1 MPILKSWEETCA
13 KIAEIS
19 EYNPAI
25 SVISEADRVSAHTVR
40 ERSNA
45 APKNDKP
52 HPNDDQKISDQLV
65 FSVAT
70 ELSSPS
76 VAENPVSIEQKA
88 RSNDPA
94 PPSNVNAQE
103 ITKNQQNKIKPR
115 VVNVAEVFNFAGKN
129 DENAG
134 LVESAGKVVA
144 DGVGQRS
151 SKTRKISP
159 VYAESTSSSEETDSK
174 SFSGIEILSLKNDE
188 KTKQADRPEEMKSTK
203 PDKYLVE
210 LEIANGFGVKGAAGR
225 IRDLLKENGFKI
237 VKITNAN
244 FNDHINTK
252 IFYYNGHRRTVDR
265 IMQKL
270 SCCADERNI
279 IELENLGNRI
289 KIIIGKDLSPPVWK
303 KAERSASGDQS

>member
-1 MPILKSWEETCA
+1 
-13 KIAEIS
+13 
-19 EYNPAI
+19 
-25 SVISEADRVSAHTVR
+25 
-40 ERSNA
+40 
-45 APKNDKP
+45 
-52 HPNDDQKISDQLV
+52 
-65 FSVAT
+65 
-70 ELSSPS
+70 
-76 VAENPVSIEQKA
+76 
-88 RSNDPA
+88 
-94 PPSNVNAQE
+94 
-103 ITKNQQNKIKPR
+103 
-115 VVNVAEVFNFAGKN
+115 
-129 DENAG
+129 
-134 LVESAGKVVA
+134 VESAGKVVA

-159 VYAESTSSSEETDSK
+159 VYPASASSSEETDSK
-174 SFSGIEILSLKNDE
+174 SFSGIEILSLQNDE
-188 KTKQADRPEEMKSTK
+188 KTKQADRPDEMRSTK

-210 LEIANGFGVKGAAGR
+210 LEIANGCGVKGTAGR

-244 FNDHINTK
+244 FTDHINTK